1 MPATYAHYRFG
12 QEVRKD
18 LPEKEKKIVEE
29 FPELFMIGL
38 HGPDIFFYYKP
49 FSKNR
54 VRLIGHE
61 MHKRAGEAFFAPAA
75 EVVREHDGN
84 HAYLSYLYG
93 FICHFALDVACHG
106 YIDEKIAKSGIS
118 HTEIEAEFDRMLM
131 VKDGHDPIRY
141 KPTGHIVP
149 SLENAEIIRAFF
161 EDADSTQVLGT
172 LKGMVTYLNL
182 LVVPSKG
189 KRFLINT
196 ILKLTGN
203 YKELHGLMINY
214 LANPD
219 CADSTKELFKR
230 YGEAKDMALLLIH
243 EYGDF
248 LEGKERLS
256 PIYQY
261 TFGSKKVEEEEMKN
275 EF

>member
-1 MPATYAHYRFG
+1 MPTTYAHYRFG

-29 FPELFMIGL
+29 FSELFMIGL

-49 FSKNR
+49 LSKNK
-54 VRLIGHE
+54 VRQIGNE
-61 MHKRAGEAFFAPAA
+61 MHKRAGKEFFAPAA
-75 EVVREHDGN
+75 EVVREHGGN
-84 HAYLSYLYG
+84 HAYLAYLYG
-93 FICHFALDVACHG
+93 FICHFSLDVACHG
-106 YIDEKIAKSGIS
+106 YIDGKIAKSGIS

-149 SLENAEIIRAFF
+149 SVGNAEIIQAFF

-172 LKGMVTYLNL
+172 LKGMVSYLNF
-182 LVVPSKG
+182 LVAPSKG
-189 KRFLINT
+189 KRFLIDSV
-196 ILKLTGN
+196 LKLTGN

-214 LANPD
+214 IANAD
-219 CADSTKELFKR
+219 CSDSTKELSDRF
-230 YGEAKDMALLLIH
+230 GQAKNQAVSLIH
-243 EYGDF
+243 EYGGF
-248 LEGKERLS
+248 LEGKEELN

-261 TFGSKKVEEEEMKN
+261 NFGSRKTEEEKMKN
-275 EF
+275 EH

>member
-54 VRLIGHE
+54 VRQIGHE

-75 EVVREHDGN
+75 EVVREHGGN

-93 FICHFALDVACHG
+93 FICHFSLDVACHG

-149 SLENAEIIRAFF
+149 SLENAEIIQAFF

-182 LVVPSKG
+182 LVAPSKG

-243 EYGDF
+243 EYGGF
-248 LEGKERLS
+248 LEGKEELN
-256 PIYQY
+256 PIYNY
-261 TFGSKKVEEEEMKN
+261 TFGSKPTEEKEN
-275 EF
+275 RDAF

>member
-54 VRLIGHE
+54 VRQIGHE

-75 EVVREHDGN
+75 EVVREHGGN

-106 YIDEKIAKSGIS
+106 YVDEKIAKSGIS

-149 SLENAEIIRAFF
+149 SLENAEIIQAFF

-182 LVVPSKG
+182 LVAPSKG

-243 EYGDF
+243 EYGGF
-248 LEGKERLS
+248 LEGKEELN
-256 PIYQY
+256 PIYNY
-261 TFGSKKVEEEEMKN
+261 TFGSKPTEEKEN
-275 EF
+275 RDAF

>member
-54 VRLIGHE
+54 VRQIGHE
-61 MHKRAGEAFFAPAA
+61 MHRHAGEEFFAPAA
-75 EVVREHDGN
+75 EVVGEHSEN

-106 YIDEKIAKSGIS
+106 YVDEKIAKSGIS

-149 SLENAEIIRAFF
+149 SEENAEIIQAFF
-161 EDADSTQVLGT
+161 GDVDSTQLLGT

-182 LVVPSKG
+182 LVAPSKG

-243 EYGDF
+243 EYGGF
-248 LEGKERLS
+248 LEGKEELN
-256 PIYQY
+256 PIYNY
-261 TFGSKKVEEEEMKN
+261 TFGSKPTEEKEN
-275 EF
+275 RDAF

>member
-54 VRLIGHE
+54 VRQIGHE

-75 EVVREHDGN
+75 EVVREHGGN

-93 FICHFALDVACHG
+93 FICHFSLDVACHG

-149 SLENAEIIRAFF
+149 SLENAEIIQTFF

-182 LVVPSKG
+182 LVAPSKG

-243 EYGDF
+243 EYGGF
-248 LEGKERLS
+248 LEGKEELN
-256 PIYQY
+256 PIYNY
-261 TFGSKKVEEEEMKN
+261 TFGSKPTEEKEN
-275 EF
+275 RDAF

>member
-12 QEVRKD
+12 QEVRKN

-54 VRLIGHE
+54 VRQIGND
-61 MHKRAGEAFFAPAA
+61 MHKRAGKDFFGPAA
-75 EVVREHDGN
+75 EVVRAHEGN
-84 HAYLSYLYG
+84 HAYLAYLYG

-106 YIDEKIAKSGIS
+106 YVDEKIAKSGIS

-149 SLENAEIIRAFF
+149 SLENAEIIQAFF
-161 EDADSTQVLGT
+161 EAADSTQILDT
-172 LKGMVTYLNL
+172 LKGMVSYLNL
-182 LVVPSKG
+182 LVAPSKG
-189 KRFLINT
+189 KRFLIDT
-196 ILKLTGN
+196 VLKLTGN
-203 YKELHGLMINY
+203 YEDLHGLVINY
-214 LANPD
+214 VSNKD
-219 CADSTKELFKR
+219 CADSTKELSDR
-230 YGEAKDMALLLIH
+230 YGQAKTQAVSLIH
-243 EYGDF
+243 EHSGF
-248 LEGKERLS
+248 PEGKEGLD

>member
-38 HGPDIFFYYKP
+38 HGPDIFFYYRP
-49 FSKNR
+49 FSNNR
-54 VRLIGHE
+54 VRQIGHE

-149 SLENAEIIRAFF
+149 SLENAEIIQAFF

-203 YKELHGLMINY
+203 
-214 LANPD
+214 
-219 CADSTKELFKR
+219 
-230 YGEAKDMALLLIH
+230 
-243 EYGDF
+243 
-248 LEGKERLS
+248 
-256 PIYQY
+256 
-261 TFGSKKVEEEEMKN
+261 
-275 EF
+275 

>member
-12 QEVRKD
+12 QEVRKN

-29 FPELFMIGL
+29 FLELFMIGL

-54 VRLIGHE
+54 VRQIGND
-61 MHKRAGEAFFAPAA
+61 MHKRAGKDFFGPAA
-75 EVVREHDGN
+75 EVVRAHEEN
-84 HAYLSYLYG
+84 HAYLAYLYG

-106 YIDEKIAKSGIS
+106 YVDEKIAKSGIS

-149 SLENAEIIRAFF
+149 SVENAEIIQTFF
-161 EDADSTQVLGT
+161 EDADNTQVLGT
-172 LKGMVTYLNL
+172 LKGMVSYLNL
-182 LVVPSKG
+182 LVAPSKG
-189 KRFLINT
+189 KRFLIDSV
-196 ILKLTGN
+196 LKLTGN
-203 YKELHGLMINY
+203 YEDLHGLVINY
-214 LANPD
+214 VSNKD
-219 CADSTKELFKR
+219 CADSTKELSDR
-230 YGEAKDMALLLIH
+230 YGQAKTQAVSLIH
-243 EYGDF
+243 EYSGF
-248 LEGKERLS
+248 LEGKKELN

-261 TFGSKKVEEEEMKN
+261 TFGSEKVEEERIKN
-275 EF
+275 EL

>member
-54 VRLIGHE
+54 VRQIGHE

-75 EVVREHDGN
+75 EVVREHGGN

-93 FICHFALDVACHG
+93 FICHFSLDVACHG

-149 SLENAEIIRAFF
+149 SLYNAEIIQAFF

-182 LVVPSKG
+182 LVAPSKG

-243 EYGDF
+243 EYGGF
-248 LEGKERLS
+248 LEGKEELN
-256 PIYQY
+256 PIYNY
-261 TFGSKKVEEEEMKN
+261 TFGSKPTEEKEN
-275 EF
+275 RDAF

>member
-1 MPATYAHYRFG
+1 MPATYAHYKFG

-18 LPEKEKKIVEE
+18 LPEKENKIVEE

-49 FSKNR
+49 FSKNK
-54 VRLIGHE
+54 VRQIGHE
-61 MHKRAGEAFFAPAA
+61 MHKRAGKEFFASAV
-75 EVVREHDGN
+75 EVVRVHREN
-84 HAYLSYLYG
+84 HAYLAYLYG
-93 FICHFALDVACHG
+93 FICHFALDIACHG
-106 YIDEKIAKSGIS
+106 YVDEKIAKSGIS

-149 SLENAEIIRAFF
+149 SLENAEIIQAFF

-182 LVVPSKG
+182 LVAPSKG

-243 EYGDF
+243 EYGGF
-248 LEGKERLS
+248 LEGKEELN
-256 PIYQY
+256 PIYNY
-261 TFGSKKVEEEEMKN
+261 TFGSKPTEEKEN
-275 EF
+275 RDAF

>member
-54 VRLIGHE
+54 VRQIGHE

-75 EVVREHDGN
+75 EVVREHGGN

-106 YIDEKIAKSGIS
+106 YVDEKIAKSGIS

-149 SLENAEIIRAFF
+149 SEENAEIIQAFF
-161 EDADSTQVLGT
+161 GDADSTQLLGT

-182 LVVPSKG
+182 LVAPSKG

-243 EYGDF
+243 EYGGF
-248 LEGKERLS
+248 LEGKEELN
-256 PIYQY
+256 PIYNY
-261 TFGSKKVEEEEMKN
+261 TFGSKPTEEKEN
-275 EF
+275 RDAF

>member
-12 QEVRKD
+12 QEVRKN

-29 FPELFMIGL
+29 FPELFLIGL

-54 VRLIGHE
+54 VRQIGND
-61 MHKRAGEAFFAPAA
+61 MHKRAGRDFFGPAA
-75 EVVREHDGN
+75 EVVRAHEEN
-84 HAYLSYLYG
+84 HAYLAYLYG

-106 YIDEKIAKSGIS
+106 YVDEKIAKSGIS

-149 SLENAEIIRAFF
+149 SLENAEIIQAFF
-161 EDADSTQVLGT
+161 EAADSTQILDT
-172 LKGMVTYLNL
+172 LKGMVSYLNL
-182 LVVPSKG
+182 LVAPSKG
-189 KRFLINT
+189 KRFLIDT
-196 ILKLTGN
+196 VLKLTGN
-203 YKELHGLMINY
+203 YEDLHGLVINY
-214 LANPD
+214 VSNKD
-219 CADSTKELFKR
+219 CADSTKELSDR
-230 YGEAKDMALLLIH
+230 YGQAKTQAVSLIH
-243 EYGDF
+243 EYSGF
-248 LEGKERLS
+248 PEGKEGLD

>member
-1 MPATYAHYRFG
+1 MPTTYAHYRFG
-12 QEVRKD
+12 QEVRKE
-18 LPEKEKKIVEE
+18 LPEKESKIVEE

-49 FSKNR
+49 FSKNK
-54 VRLIGHE
+54 VRQIGHE
-61 MHKRAGEAFFAPAA
+61 MHKRAGKDFFNPAA
-75 EVVREHDGN
+75 EVVRAHEEN
-84 HAYLSYLYG
+84 HAYLAYLYG
-93 FICHFALDVACHG
+93 FICHFVLDVACHG

-131 VKDGHDPIRY
+131 VEDGHDPIRY

-149 SLENAEIIRAFF
+149 SEENAEIIQAFF
-161 EDADSTQVLGT
+161 KDADSTQLLGT

-182 LVVPSKG
+182 LVAPSKG
-189 KRFLINT
+189 KRFLINA

-230 YGEAKDMALLLIH
+230 YGEAKDMALLLIR
-243 EYGDF
+243 EYGGF
-248 LEGKERLS
+248 LEGKEKLS
-256 PIYQY
+256 PIYNY
-261 TFGSKKVEEEEMKN
+261 TFGSKPTEEKEKRDA
-275 EF
+275 F

>member
-12 QEVRKD
+12 QEVRKN

-54 VRLIGHE
+54 VRQIGND
-61 MHKRAGEAFFAPAA
+61 MHKRAGKDFFGPAA

-84 HAYLSYLYG
+84 HAYLAYLYG

-106 YIDEKIAKSGIS
+106 YVDEKIAKSGIS

-149 SLENAEIIRAFF
+149 SLENAEIIQAFF
-161 EDADSTQVLGT
+161 EDADSTQILGT
-172 LKGMVTYLNL
+172 LKGMVSYLNL
-182 LVVPSKG
+182 LVAPSKG
-189 KRFLINT
+189 KRLLIDT
-196 ILKLTGN
+196 VLKLTGN

-214 LANPD
+214 MANAD
-219 CADSTKELFKR
+219 CEDSTKELLDR
-230 YGEAKDMALLLIH
+230 YGQAKTMAVSLIH
-243 EYGDF
+243 EYSGF
-248 LEGKERLS
+248 PEGKEGLD

>member
-54 VRLIGHE
+54 VRQIGHE

-75 EVVREHDGN
+75 EVVREHGGN

-149 SLENAEIIRAFF
+149 SLENAEIIQAFF

-182 LVVPSKG
+182 LVAPSKG

-243 EYGDF
+243 EYGGF
-248 LEGKERLS
+248 LEGKEELN
-256 PIYQY
+256 PIYNY
-261 TFGSKKVEEEEMKN
+261 TFGSKPTEEKEN
-275 EF
+275 RDAF

>member
-1 MPATYAHYRFG
+1 MPATYAHYRFE

-54 VRLIGHE
+54 VRQIGHE

-75 EVVREHDGN
+75 EVVREHGGN

-93 FICHFALDVACHG
+93 FICHFSLDVACHG

-149 SLENAEIIRAFF
+149 SLENAEIIQAFF

-182 LVVPSKG
+182 LVAPSKG

-243 EYGDF
+243 EYGGF
-248 LEGKERLS
+248 LEGKEELN
-256 PIYQY
+256 PIYNY
-261 TFGSKKVEEEEMKN
+261 TFGSKPTEEKEN
-275 EF
+275 RDAF

>member
-1 MPATYAHYRFG
+1 MPSTYAHYRFG
-12 QEVRKD
+12 QEIRKE
-18 LPEKEKKIVEE
+18 LSEKEKEIVEE

-54 VRLIGHE
+54 VRQIGHE
-61 MHKRAGEAFFAPAA
+61 MHKHAGEEFFAPAA
-75 EVVREHDGN
+75 EVVREHREN

-106 YIDEKIAKSGIS
+106 YVDEKIAKSGIS

-149 SLENAEIIRAFF
+149 SEENAEIIQAFF
-161 EDADSTQVLGT
+161 KDADSTQILGT
-172 LKGMVTYLNL
+172 LKGMVSYLNL
-182 LVVPSKG
+182 LVAPSKG
-189 KRFLINT
+189 KRFLIDT

-203 YKELHGLMINY
+203 YKELHGLMINFI
-214 LANPD
+214 ANTD
-219 CADSTKELFKR
+219 CSDSTKELFDR
-230 YGEAKDMALLLIH
+230 YGQEKARAVSLIH
-243 EYGDF
+243 EYSGF
-248 LEGKERLS
+248 LEEKEGLD

-261 TFGSKKVEEEEMKN
+261 TFGSEKVEEEKIKN